1 LPKEEAKPMKTPPA
15 ASVPLEGRSVSLPT
29 AKPTYAYA
37 AYGEEEKTTKKD
49 DRTVASKKEPAK
61 K

>member
-1 LPKEEAKPMKTPPA
+1 LPKEEAKPMKTPPVN
-15 ASVPLEGRSVSLPT
+15 SVPLEGRSVSLPA
-29 AKPTYAYA
+29 AKPKYTFT
-37 AYGEEEKTTKKD
+37 AYGEEGRTTKKD